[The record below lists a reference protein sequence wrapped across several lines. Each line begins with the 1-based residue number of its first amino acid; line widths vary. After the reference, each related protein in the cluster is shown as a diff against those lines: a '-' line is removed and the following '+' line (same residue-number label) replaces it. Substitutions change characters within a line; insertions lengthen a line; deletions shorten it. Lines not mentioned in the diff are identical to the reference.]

1 MSTANERPMR
11 LGPAALRVAVA
22 LVMALGLVLLTGCA
36 ESSDLGDSESQNY
49 VSGDGTV
56 SEFAPANRGEPID
69 FSAPSETGETITAE
83 QFRGQVMVVNF
94 WYAAC
99 PPCRTEAPWLEE
111 LHQQFSVDGVQ
122 FLGVNVRDTAATSLS
137 FTTAFG
143 ITYPSVIDD
152 QAEVTAA
159 FAGIA
164 SPTAVPTTVVLD
176 REGRPAARIVGL
188 IEPSTLEALIETA
201 LAEDTG
207 S

>member
-1 MSTANERPMR
+1 MR